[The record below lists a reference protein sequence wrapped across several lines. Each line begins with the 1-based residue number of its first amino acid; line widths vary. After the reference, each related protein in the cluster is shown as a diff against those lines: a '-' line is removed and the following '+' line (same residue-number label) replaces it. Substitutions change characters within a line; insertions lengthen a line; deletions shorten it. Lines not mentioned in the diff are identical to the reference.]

1 MKISERQTQRERRR
15 RRNTITTWAVRVGA
29 LLLGVLLLAP
39 TMAQLLDNGP
49 PKDPRDFVIPVEGLH

>member
-1 MKISERQTQRERRR
+1 MKLSERQAQRVRRR
-15 RRNTITTWAVRVGA
+15 RRSAVTTWTVRVGA

-39 TMAQLLDNGP
+39 TMAQLLGNGP